1 MDKINLG
8 SKLLHEVMFMKESVL
23 KKMDHI
29 LEAIEFGDLFRLNLK
44 NQIENFKNLEE
55 EEEEEFVMNKE
66 ENHKENINVLMT
78 FALFLLL

>member
-66 ENHKENINVLMT
+66 ENHKENINVLMI
-78 FALFLLL
+78 FAVFLLL